1 MRVVNQKRGAFS
13 LIELM
18 VVIIILGLLAALVM
32 PNVLGQ
38 SEQAKSRL
46 ACVQMKSIAQSLES
60 FRMDNGRYP
69 STEEGLAALVSN
81 PDPDRFTGY
90 LSGGYLSGKGVPR
103 DPWNNPYIY
112 IQEASGF
119 DILSLGADGREGGT
133 GHDRDLRL
141 SECD

>member
-1 MRVVNQKRGAFS
+1 MQKRQRARGGFS

-38 SEQAKSRL
+38 SEQAKARL
-46 ACVQMKSIAQSLES
+46 ACVQMKSLAQALES

-69 STEEGLAALVSN
+69 STEEGLDALRTN
-81 PDPDRFTGY
+81 PDPERYTGY
-90 LSGGYLSGKGVPR
+90 LPGGYLSGSGALR

-112 IQEASGF
+112 IRENGSF
-119 DILSLGADGREGGT
+119 EIVSLGADGQEGGS
-133 GHDRDLRL
+133 GHDRDLYL

>member
-1 MRVVNQKRGAFS
+1 MQQKRALRSGFS

-38 SEQAKSRL
+38 GEQAKSRI
-46 ACVQMKSIAQSLES
+46 ACVQMKSVAQALES

-69 STEEGLAALVSN
+69 STEEGLSALASN
-81 PDPDRFTGY
+81 PDPEKFTGY
-90 LSGGYLSGKGVPR
+90 LPGGYLNNKGALN

-112 IQEASGF
+112 IQEGSGF
-119 DILSLGADGREGGT
+119 DILSLGADGEEGGS